1 MSKEDKR
8 AETVG
13 SIERKRGSD
22 RRVMLGTKAEMSKE
36 R

>member
-22 RRVMLGTKAEMSKE
+22 RLVMLGTEADMIKE
-36 R
+36 G